1 MERRKEPRLKVKQ
14 PVTLTVLDAKSRRL
28 IEACVLDIS
37 GSGLQL
43 RLPIPVPCGMAV
55 KIEGGD
61 TLMLGEVCRCE
72 PAGGAYAAGV
82 QVSQTLSSLM
92 ELELMNRALI
102 GEAKPKS
109 EFVSQADV
117 SRR

>member
-1 MERRKEPRLKVKQ
+1 V
-14 PVTLTVLDAKSRRL
+14 
-28 IEACVLDIS
+28 IEAYLLDIS

-43 RLPIPVPCGMAV
+43 RLPIAVPCGTAV

-72 PAGGAYAAGV
+72 PAGGAYTAGV
-82 QVSQTLSSLM
+82 QVCQTLSSLM
-92 ELELMNRALI
+92 ELELRNRVLI
-102 GEAKPKS
+102 GEGKPKS